1 MSPTD
6 TVTSPAVFYG
16 PFVNPKSTS
25 SFLLLPNTLLAV
37 AASGKIDWIEE
48 NVHPSSVQ
56 DVLARHSSLDTPLV
70 ALKHGEFILPGF
82 VDTHTHA
89 PQVPNIGSGQQ
100 YELLDWLKEVTF
112 PMEARFADADFA
124 HRAYTK
130 IVERIINSGTTTCC
144 YYGTLHLEATKKLAE
159 IVNSYGQRAFVG
171 KCNMDRNPLYD
182 YVEPSVSSSI
192 DATNALISHIR
203 SLSFPSLVEPILT
216 PRFAM
221 SCSRPLM
228 SKLGDIASAN
238 PSLRIQTH
246 ISENLEEIRQ
256 TLKLFPE
263 ATSYADVYDRHG
275 LLGPRTILAHAIH
288 LGEDEIAL
296 LKERDAGVSHC
307 PTSNFNLRSGVCPV
321 GQLIDHGIKVG
332 LGTDVSGGYSPSI
345 LTEIQHASI
354 ASKIVEMQYPAGSS
368 ATTSYAGRQLPLATL
383 LYLATLGGAR
393 VCGLE
398 DRIGSFAPGKAFDAL
413 LVSVRGN
420 TGNPGLWSVDLD
432 EELEVKRPESQ
443 ELEVWLERFLFTGDD
458 RNIRRVYVQGQWI
471 GGAELVR

>member
-1 MSPTD
+1 MSP
-6 TVTSPAVFYG
+6 VVFYG
-16 PFVNPKSTS
+16 PLVNPKSTS
-25 SFLLLPNTLLAV
+25 SLLLLPNSLLAV
-37 AASGKIDWIEE
+37 AANGNIDWIEH

-56 DVLARHSSLDTPLV
+56 DVLTRHGSLDTSTR
-70 ALKHGEFILPGF
+70 F

-130 IVERIINSGTTTCC
+130 IVERIINSGQATNSKARRPLVATM
-144 YYGTLHLEATKKLAE
+144 GTIHLEATKKLAE

-171 KCNMDRNPLYD
+171 KCNMDHNSLSD

-192 DATNALISHIR
+192 DDTNALISHIR
-203 SLSFPSLVEPILT
+203 SLPFPRLVEPVLT

-221 SCSRPLM
+221 SCSRSLM
-228 SKLGDIASAN
+228 TQLGAIASAD

-246 ISENLEEIRQ
+246 ISENQEEVRQ
-256 TLKLFPE
+256 TLELFPE

-296 LKERDAGVSHC
+296 LKERDAGV
-307 PTSNFNLRSGVCPV
+307 
-321 GQLIDHGIKVG
+321 G
-332 LGTDVSGGYSPSI
+332 LGTDVSGGFSPSI
-345 LTEIQHASI
+345 LTAIQHASI
-354 ASKIVEMQYPAGSS
+354 ASKIVAIQHPCRTLGYD
-368 ATTSYAGRQLPLATL
+368 LPLATL

-413 LVSVRGN
+413 VVSVRGD
-420 TGNPGLWSVDLD
+420 TGNPGLWGIDLD
-432 EELEVKRPESQ
+432 DALNVKHVESK

-471 GGAELVR
+471 GGAERIR